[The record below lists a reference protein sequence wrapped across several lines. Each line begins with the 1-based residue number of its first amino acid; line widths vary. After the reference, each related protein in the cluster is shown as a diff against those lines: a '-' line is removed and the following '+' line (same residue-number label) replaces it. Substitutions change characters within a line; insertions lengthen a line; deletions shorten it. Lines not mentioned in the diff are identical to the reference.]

1 MSSKRWRDTD
11 HLGRTGGPRRFAAQ
25 VGRRQREATGLRMD
39 DMRRRRGFTRAEVAR
54 RMGVT
59 VARITR
65 IEGGDVSSV
74 DELADYI
81 AAIGGRLVRVADFG
95 DEQVMID

>member
-1 MSSKRWRDTD
+1 MSTD
-11 HLGRTGGPRRFAAQ
+11 
-25 VGRRQREATGLRMD
+25 ATGWRLD
-39 DMRRRRGFTRAEVAR
+39 EMRRRRGFTRAEVAR
-54 RMGVT
+54 KMGVT

-81 AAIGGRLVRVADFG
+81 AAIGGRLARLADFG
-95 DEQVMID
+95 DEQVMIDHPGTVRGAL

>member
-1 MSSKRWRDTD
+1 MSFKGTAWRLD
-11 HLGRTGGPRRFAAQ
+11 
-25 VGRRQREATGLRMD
+25 E
-39 DMRRRRGFTRAEVAR
+39 MRRRRGFTRAEVAR
-54 RMGVT
+54 TMGVT

-74 DELADYI
+74 DELTDYI
-81 AAIGGRLVRVADFG
+81 TALGGRLTRLADFG